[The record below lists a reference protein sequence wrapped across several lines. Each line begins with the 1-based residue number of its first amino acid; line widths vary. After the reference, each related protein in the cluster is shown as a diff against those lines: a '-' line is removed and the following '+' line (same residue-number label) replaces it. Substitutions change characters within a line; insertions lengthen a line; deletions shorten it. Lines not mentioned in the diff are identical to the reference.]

1 MKRYIITVI
10 IFLSGI
16 SFLFSQEYEI
26 RHAMDL
32 YRTNKIQSS
41 GFKMI
46 LTGDDIEGSPYL
58 NDEFINGTIFT
69 TSNYQ
74 FVDVP
79 LRYNIYNDQI
89 EFKTPTN
96 EIQALGTP
104 EIVKTVE
111 FGDYKMV
118 YIPYSNARKIRH
130 GFFTVEEK
138 GNVSLYSRLEIIYR
152 KAEEPAAYKEAKPA
166 KFIKKSDSF
175 YIRVGLEQA
184 KKVDSKKEL
193 LAAFPDHKDEIAA
206 FIKKNKV
213 KTNKP
218 EKLKELVRYY
228 NSIESN

>member
-1 MKRYIITVI
+1 MKRHIITVI

-16 SFLFSQEYEI
+16 SFSFSQEYEI
-26 RHAMDL
+26 RVAMDL
-32 YRTNKIQSS
+32 YRINKVMTGEWNIT
-41 GFKMI
+41 
-46 LTGDDIEGSPYL
+46 LTENDIKGSPYL

-69 TSNYQ
+69 KSKYQ
-74 FVDVP
+74 FVNVP

-104 EIVKTVE
+104 EIVETVE

-130 GFFTVEEK
+130 GFFTVEEE
-138 GNVSLYSRLEIIYR
+138 GNVSLYSRLEILYR
-152 KAEEPAAYKEAKPA
+152 EAEEPGAYKDAKPA
-166 KFIKKSDSF
+166 KFVKKSDSY
-175 YIRVGLEQA
+175 YIRVGMEQA

-193 LAAFPDHKDEIAA
+193 LAVFPDHKDDIAA

-228 NSIESN
+228 NSL